1 MFLLPLFVIVISSLF
16 HTHQNA
22 KIVLLVVFV
31 LTVVIIDGLMIFT
44 EFMRDNFENQL
55 RMSALKGDELVND
68 MMDHVPIDHRD
79 FSANHAEKTR
89 ENMRSWRSWR
99 ISLDELGSEAMPD
112 GGSDGATR
120 DESAADDAPDTPA
133 DGDIDE
139 RGGRS

>member
-1 MFLLPLFVIVISSLF
+1 M
-16 HTHQNA
+16 
-22 KIVLLVVFV
+22 VFV
-31 LTVVIIDGLMIFT
+31 LTVVVIDGLMIFT

-89 ENMRSWRSWR
+89 ENMRDNMRSWRSWR
-99 ISLDELGSEAMPD
+99 ISLDDLAAKAMSEDELDDAARQGH
-112 GGSDGATR
+112 
-120 DESAADDAPDTPA
+120 AADDAPGTPSDEGA
-133 DGDIDE
+133 DE